1 MTLDSKDKLEALIQ
15 QRLRAAAGSRR
26 TIAAA
31 DRSRPLPL
39 SSGQR
44 QMWVLHQIDPMSPAY
59 LMSWVLRLS
68 GRLDTESLRWAWER
82 VVERHEVLRTR
93 YADDGDEPV
102 QVVDPAE
109 RFELRIIDVTG
120 GDRRAREITD
130 WERKR
135 PFDLTAQ
142 HPLRVTVL
150 RLGPE
155 LHHVV
160 VTIHHIACD
169 AVSYQRIAA
178 ELGTFY
184 AERTASLPD
193 VDVQYADFAAW
204 EVAAR
209 TNGAM
214 RSHLDYWR
222 NELTGVTELP
232 LPLDRPRTARPDW
245 RGGAVDIA
253 IKPETAEAVLAL
265 AAEHGASPYMLML
278 AAYHVLLA
286 HISGSGD
293 VTVGMPVSART
304 FPELD
309 DLVGYL
315 VNTVVIRSRHE
326 DGDTFADLLKQIRE
340 RFLDALHHRAAPFVW
355 VVDEVNPTRG
365 TSTNPL
371 FQVGFDMNQVE
382 QESAFRFAGLRTEEL
397 GLTDAPAAKFDLT
410 LHVEE
415 TVDTQLFALM
425 EFAAAVIDEETARTW
440 AAYYEALLDAVVAD
454 PREPLVEIRRR
465 LLDPVPARPAVSGAD
480 DVVLLGI
487 VPDALLASIHRTWC
501 EVLITDNIDVRD
513 NFFDVGGDS
522 LRAVALAGRLK
533 ADGLDVSAADIFEYQ
548 TIEELAQACAAQQ
561 APSEQFTVVEPFAQ
575 ISTGDRAAL
584 PDDVVDAYPLAAMQL
599 GMLIELRARP
609 DVNTYQDS
617 TSYLIRD
624 EVRLDA
630 AALQRAVQLVVD
642 RHEVLRTTFDLNAY
656 SVPLQLV
663 HREATITVGLHHHEL
678 GPNGWLP
685 ELKDHAAQERGQAM
699 DLHCAPLIRVAA
711 HTADDSPHWWIT
723 ITECHPVLEGW
734 SFHTMLMEI
743 LTGYQEIRA
752 GGAPVEPDPVPFR
765 YADYIAAEAAARQSE
780 PDRDYWRGV
789 VEGRVDAVLPS
800 AWRDGPETPRE
811 RYQHMVD
818 YRDLDADLRRLASET
833 RTSVKAVL
841 LAAHLKVMS
850 MISGQREFFTGL
862 VCDAR
867 PEVVGADRVLGM
879 YLNTLPFSMP
889 TASRTWGELVRAVY
903 DGLTGMWPHRV
914 FPMQVIQQEADP
926 GGRLL
931 EVFFNYLDFH
941 QVDGELVDEDRTL
954 NDNDNEF
961 ALHVFTISGILKLNT
976 TNHCLSRAAA
986 DRLVGLYRTVLEEM
1000 SLGPQGDAGS
1010 ACLPAAEL
1018 ALVRS
1023 LTERVLDGDLR
1034 PVAVGVVGE
1043 LCAGELPDSD
1053 DPAHAADRFVPDPL
1067 GSNGS
1072 RLYRTGQLARVRS
1085 DGTLEKLGP
1094 IEAVELYRT
1103 RELLDAQPAVAS
1115 SYVLPHNGR
1124 LVGYVLMAEGATFD
1138 EDELRRALAGSRLA
1152 RSLIP
1157 DVVLRVEDW
1166 PLTESGAIDRDR
1178 LPEPSAVDE
1187 PAGERPWDEQF
1198 ETLLR
1203 NALQTV
1209 GYQGEFTADVP
1220 LSDSGLGSFGTVGLL
1235 VAIEQGYGI
1244 TIPDDFQIVDMFR
1257 TPRSLWDTIAT
1268 LVAEVS
1274 DGV

>member
-1 MTLDSKDKLEALIQ
+1 MTIDGKAKLEALVQ
-15 QRLRAAAGSRR
+15 QRLRAAVGSRR

-39 SSGQR
+39 SAGQR

-68 GRLDTESLRWAWER
+68 GRLDTEGLRRAWEK
-82 VVERHEVLRTR
+82 VVERHEILRTR
-93 YADDGDEPV
+93 YADNGDEPV
-102 QVVDPAE
+102 QVIDPAG
-109 RFELRIIDVTG
+109 RFELRIIDVPG
-120 GDRRAREITD
+120 GERRARQITD
-130 WERKR
+130 WERKK
-135 PFDLTAQ
+135 PFDLTAE
-142 HPLRVTVL
+142 HPVRVTVL
-150 RLGPE
+150 RLNPE
-155 LHHVV
+155 LHFVV
-160 VTIHHIACD
+160 ITIHHIACD

-204 EVAAR
+204 EVGAR

-222 NELTGVTELP
+222 NALNGVTELP

-245 RGGAVDIA
+245 RGGVVDIA
-253 IKPETAEAVLAL
+253 IKPENAEALLAL
-265 AAEHGASPYMLML
+265 AAVHGASPYMLML

-286 HISGSGD
+286 HIAGADD
-293 VTVGMPVSART
+293 VTVGIPVSART

-315 VNTVVIRSRHE
+315 VNTVVVRTRRE
-326 DGDTFADLLKQIRE
+326 DGHTFTDLLTQIRE
-340 RFLDALHHRAAPFVW
+340 RFLDALDHRAAPFVW

-365 TSTNPL
+365 TGTNPL
-371 FQVGFDMNQVE
+371 FQVGFDMDRAE
-382 QESAFRFAGLRTEEL
+382 PEPAWRLAGLRTEEL
-397 GLTDAPAAKFDLT
+397 GLTDSPAAKFDLT

-415 TVDTQLFALM
+415 TVDTQLFARM
-425 EFAAAVIDEETARTW
+425 EFAAAVIDEETARSW

-454 PREPLVEIRRR
+454 PREPLVRIRQR
-465 LLDPVPARPAVSGAD
+465 LLDLVPERSAEIAD
-480 DVVLLGI
+480 DGPQPGA
-487 VPDALLASIHRTWC
+487 VPEALLASIHRTWC
-501 EVLITDNIDVRD
+501 AVLVTDNIDVRD

-522 LRAVALAGRLK
+522 LRAVALAGELK

-548 TIEELAQACAAQQ
+548 TIEELAQACAARRQ
-561 APSEQFTVVEPFAQ
+561 PSEQFTVVEPFAQ
-575 ISTGDRAAL
+575 ISTEDRAAL
-584 PDDVVDAYPLAAMQL
+584 PADVVDAYPLAAMQL

-624 EVRLDA
+624 EVRLDT

-642 RHEVLRTTFDLNAY
+642 RHEVLRTTFDLNGY

-663 HREATITVGLHHHEL
+663 HREATITVGLNHHEL
-678 GPNGWLP
+678 GRDGWLP
-685 ELKDHAAQERGQAM
+685 KLKEHAARERGQSM
-699 DLHCAPLIRVAA
+699 DLACAPLIRVAA
-711 HTADDSPHWWIT
+711 HTSDDSPHWWIT

-743 LTGYQEIRA
+743 LTEYQEIRA

-780 PDRDYWRGV
+780 QDRDYWRGV

-800 AWRDGPETPRE
+800 AWRDDAETPRE

-867 PEVVGADRVLGM
+867 PEVLGADRVLGM
-879 YLNTLPFSMP
+879 YLNTLPFPMP
-889 TASRTWGELVRAVY
+889 TAARTWGELVRAVY

-941 QVDGELVDEDRTL
+941 QVDGELVDEDLIL

-1000 SLGPQGDAGS
+1000 SLGPEGDAGS
-1010 ACLPAAEL
+1010 ACLPAADL
-1018 ALVRS
+1018 ARLRS
-1023 LTERVLDGDLR
+1023 LSDRVLDGDLR
-1034 PVAVGVVGE
+1034 PVAAGVVGE
-1043 LCAGELPDSD
+1043 LCVGELPDSD
-1053 DPAHAADRFVPDPL
+1053 DPAQAADKFVPDLL

-1072 RLYRTGQLARVRS
+1072 RLYRTGQLARFRS
-1085 DGTLEKLGP
+1085 DGTLEQLGP

-1103 RELLDAQPAVAS
+1103 KELLDAQPAVSS
-1115 SYVLPHNGR
+1115 SYVLLQKEQ
-1124 LVGYVLMAEGATFD
+1124 LVGYVRLTEGATFD

-1157 DVVLRVEDW
+1157 DVLLRVEDW

-1178 LPEPSAVDE
+1178 LPEPVVADE

-1203 NALQTV
+1203 DALKTV

-1235 VAIEQGYGI
+1235 VAIEQSYGI

-1268 LVAEVS
+1268 LVAEVP